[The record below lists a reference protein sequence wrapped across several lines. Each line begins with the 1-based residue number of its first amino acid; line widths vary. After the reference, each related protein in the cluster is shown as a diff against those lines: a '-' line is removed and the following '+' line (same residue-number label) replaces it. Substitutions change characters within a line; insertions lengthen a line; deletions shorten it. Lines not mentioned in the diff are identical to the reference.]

1 MPTRISDKTIS
12 KLTAKQIEAALLLAA
27 GKTITE
33 AGNQTETARQTIHTW
48 LKDDAVFIA
57 HLNGLKSEV
66 VEAGRAQIQTSVSLA
81 ITTICQI
88 MEHSENDVARFNC
101 AKEILFMAGL
111 SRELKIG
118 PVTIEAVQKQRKDA
132 ESLENLWS

>member
-12 KLTAKQIEAALLLAA
+12 KLTAKQLEAALLLAGGA
-27 GKTITE
+27 TITE
-33 AGNQTETARQTIHTW
+33 AAKQVETARQTVHDW

-57 HLNGLKSEV
+57 HLNTLKSEV
-66 VEAGRAQIQTSVSLA
+66 IEAGRSQIQTSVSLA

-118 PVTIEAVQKQRKDA
+118 AVTVEEVKKQRAYEEMLND
-132 ESLENLWS
+132 L